1 MRHFALSLTSDIP
14 TIVSGQMKMVGILDP
29 QEEVWEGESGM
40 CYPFSEVGKFKD
52 TVAPYQRICNFL
64 KPFHGTL
71 FRFPLRTKTS
81 KLSNK
86 CHNILSLQK
95 LLDALRKEADCLLLF
110 LRSVT
115 KVEIIELPTVE
126 KVQFHISIA
135 CNDDKEHN
143 NFIKSV
149 TTVLDNQRMQAQP
162 LVKRL
167 ARECSVEITA
177 AHGTSQYKWFVVEQ
191 VGSEDHEVL
200 GVANQLHLLPWVGV
214 AFKKDAASLGGRVFC
229 CLPMPDEIS
238 SPLPVHVNGTFGLSD
253 DRRTLKWKS
262 KERQNDTVSQWNE
275 MIINRLLPSCYAHL
289 ICVCTHNCHLL
300 ATDVYKAWPDV
311 AVVERNINW
320 SPFLEPFF
328 NCLLNENVLWIDNV
342 SPGCW
347 TNVADAVVV
356 PSTEQTSALST
367 IKKVMFNCGVNI
379 VQVPNNV
386 LTGLQYSRCVMKILS
401 PDLVRQ
407 MLKNNPL
414 SYTDVDRDGKLN
426 LLSYCISDRSYARI
440 VGIFLLPLLSGTFV
454 SFTDEL
460 CTENKVFLCTK
471 DYPSLL
477 FQSLNAVHHI
487 LVDDRY
493 ETELYELAKSGG
505 TQLSLLDDEQVATL
519 LRQCLPASPFLH
531 LTENCLPPG
540 WLKLFW
546 EWSLSHN
553 LGAFVGLFLVPLSH
567 PAGHISRLVSLEKS
581 AVMLVECDDDNEEL
595 LSSIKKL
602 PLSVALFEDYPYL
615 SHKSIFQFMHK
626 LSATG
631 LLKALSN
638 VDRNGLKCAQLSRNN
653 ACAIQRLLANIGK
666 ITPSHLEVVVELP
679 ILITIRSSVF
689 SVEQARCNSWRGQI
703 IVLPDEVACTIS
715 PPRLFVL
722 SKNLNQI
729 QFLKLLMAHNCVQIP
744 STSELIAHTLLPMIA
759 DKTTL
764 KEECVIMMK
773 QILDLV
779 TNIDE
784 YSEDISK
791 LSFIQ
796 VDATSELR
804 SPRDLYYPSEKLCS
818 LFYKQPV
825 FPLSPFDQQPYITKL
840 SRCGLKCTITSTEI
854 MKIIDGIKAP
864 KSSSPQLVDIIR
876 MTRSCAVLK
885 HICTKLEDY
894 WHIFNNLTAHSF
906 LPIQYLPPE
915 DYPKCL
921 LWKGGKYVSH
931 FISLSD
937 LVVLVTSNV
946 IPLIAGSQV
955 YMVRKECAFSP
966 EKLEKL
972 NCLSALNSKHV
983 LAHFREVIDHYKE
996 IPNDSL
1002 LNIINHTYKFLTEH
1016 CCECD
1021 DLHTFSHPWIWVGNK
1036 FVHPQMVAMKQNHR
1050 FRYHFDPYHYIIPN
1064 ELHKYE
1070 KLFLRHGVPSETTDQ
1085 QLVAVIAAIKEK
1097 CELEESEALD
1107 MIICILNHLTKHGE
1121 RELHLSG
1128 AIIYVPIE
1136 SQSLM
1141 LENSKDVVYSDNY
1154 CLRNFM
1160 ATSRSET
1167 GTKYKFV
1174 HNRISTTLAKC
1185 LHIAPLSARISGKE
1199 CIFRNISQHE
1209 PLTVRLKN
1217 IVSDYKGGLTII
1229 KELLQNADDAG
1240 ATVVNICYDGR
1251 THNIDPKQLIFPGM
1265 ASSHGPALVVHNN
1278 AQFREIDFDNILK
1291 LGGATKIDEPLKIG
1305 KFGLG
1310 FCSIYHIT
1318 DVPSFVSGN
1327 SFVVLD
1333 PTGKHLSSSESDSA
1347 QPRGQIISLEH
1358 PIFEVS
1364 KQLDP
1369 YIGLY
1374 EFDPRKKYDG
1384 TVFRFPFRVAR
1395 SEICENVCT
1404 EMSVTKLKDDIKT
1417 AGSKLLLFLQNVVK
1431 ITFSEIRSEN
1441 PVPSMII
1448 ELEKTAQTC
1457 NTSDGSKHYTIR
1469 KTLCKHVTQDDWLVS
1484 TSSANLAH
1492 QGAQKKYATASVAC
1506 LLQYGP
1512 DKTYSVQVMDG
1523 ESFCYLPLS
1532 CQTGLPVHV
1541 NSNFAVLN
1549 NRRGIWTTYDIKSSQ
1564 GESESQWNIELMKTV
1579 IPQAYT
1585 FLLKALK
1592 ALFGSK
1598 ILDYNFYTLW
1608 PLTRNL
1614 KQQNPWSLCIKS
1626 VYESIDSCELLYSTF
1641 ALQWFNIRNCQ
1652 LLSPFILCLHN
1663 GNVSTDG
1670 VEEVCRQLK
1679 LPVVNLPEPYCA
1691 EINISSFTEEMF
1703 AQTFFFT
1710 ITSISLGCKVTVL
1723 ERMFKMHSVSKSDE
1737 TRWLALKK
1745 YLVSNPSVPCITH
1758 GKVLR
1763 KCTEVVDPK
1772 AYFAKLFN
1780 PEEERFPLPVFC
1792 TNDIINCALKELGMV
1807 SHHLP
1812 WSMLEER
1819 AMQIPMLFKKD
1830 KHEALKRVEIIVQSA
1845 YNNIKDGMELDA
1857 AIDRKLRSIAIFPT
1871 MQRPAEF
1878 PLQWYGTEELRC
1890 GSELVISAGKSSIN
1904 FCLVAGSQVCIVS
1917 SDVLHSIGHGHLENK
1932 LCGIFGIRNKPSTSE
1947 VLNQLKLLI
1956 KLFLPQSLTVTKRS
1970 VKNETIS
1977 MICFETY
1984 RFFEECVSIY
1994 EMKSKLQEL
2003 QTLPCI
2009 WSGASFVYP
2018 MCIADQ
2024 WSLDGP
2030 YLHRV
2035 PESLR
2040 AAPKLK
2046 MFLNIKKQ
2054 FSTQDIIEAMQK
2066 LSHSYGMVPVDETC
2080 HEFLRLVISEL
2091 IKAETLPLVDVMMPS
2106 DNFIM
2111 YKAKELYY
2119 LDDECWPIDE
2129 SCLMINRKWV
2139 PNELARR
2146 LGVKPVRNRKLE
2158 MNSSK
2163 FGASPFGQKEKL
2175 TQRIKNILREYPFDI
2190 TVLKELLQN
2199 ADDAKATKMFIILD
2213 CRYHKEGKVLSD
2225 EWKKLQGPA
2234 LLVWNDSAFSEKD
2247 IKGIQDLG
2255 FGSKRS
2261 DTEAIGQY
2269 GIGFNVV
2276 YHLTD
2281 CPSFITNNSLYVF
2294 DPHCK
2299 YIPQATPLNPGRKY
2313 DLTGEFLEYFED
2325 LRSPYL
2331 YTDLNSNNNF
2341 HSGVLFR
2348 FPLRHSLQLVN
2359 ESEIMGFHNRLHD
2372 QKPEPVSISTMMT
2385 MIHSWAPKIK
2395 QALYFL
2401 QNIAEIKFLVIDS
2414 KQPYLLRT
2422 LYHYKC
2428 NLGVSAIEKRKRV
2441 HSASSMFNN
2450 SNKKPC
2456 VVLYPLEVVEL
2467 DASGREMHKE
2477 QWAVQ
2482 QGVGDMLNESHD
2494 WEFCDIIKPRHGIAA
2509 PLNKLTTCDGQVFCF
2524 LPLPIKSG
2532 LPVHI
2537 NGQFILDSS
2546 RRALWTPT
2554 NPGHQDD
2561 RTRWNER
2568 MLKSISSSYAN
2579 LIATMT
2585 SFFEEG
2591 NRNIHAI
2598 KTRVEE
2604 YYCLFPTWRR
2614 ELLIEF
2620 STSIAKDVYRNLTFL
2635 NSPVLC
2641 SLVAT
2646 GSVINT
2652 HWHPIRGDKVCDQI
2666 YFDNDTSDALVKLFE
2681 KLGMNITCA
2690 PLYIRDHFKDVET
2703 EIPIISP
2710 HTVFAHYRQY
2720 AIKLPCPIES
2730 TAFHT
2735 VSFFKVF
2742 SQYLLQCDRFSI
2754 TLQFP
2759 ESPMGYPFLVTAD
2772 GQLCRFDGN
2781 NKVLVSKYSHL
2792 FQHHL
2797 HMFLHPELIDLNYS
2811 TDYFLAPK
2819 ECNLECIYT
2828 LMDSI
2833 LNQGPLFMVHQLPL
2847 ANSCITYETLVSLWN
2862 CLSHDPV
2869 FKLKIDFITKNWAIL
2884 LTTDKR
2890 LFSHSDDH
2898 VVPVVADKTL
2908 NSDGT
2913 TSILFPKAVKIL
2925 MKLGIPILDTTVVEV
2940 DSSPCPHTSDQ
2951 SKVLKLLYHLHNA
2964 DDISSKLCE
2973 MGVDALLDYF
2983 QNINFHNNKG
2993 DLNWLLQLP
3002 LCMDVTGSF
3011 RVPTKCDV
3019 YIWPNQFPNAFIS
3032 KWLNA
3037 SNALFISQSWKWT
3050 KFFSLVLHINEI
3062 SSEDVYTKFIFKQF
3076 PHLSEAER
3084 LTHLQYIRDNI
3095 YPSSKS
3101 FEFKHSLKQLPC
3113 ISDNGN
3119 LRCVTEF
3126 CDPRQK
3132 IFSFFG
3138 TQFRTLPSCFHSEKW
3153 LEFLSLLG
3161 LRRAPTK
3168 EEFLCLCS
3176 LVAIGNVPDISQVSN
3191 QLLECLFE
3199 EETLQEDSE
3208 LLSKISTIPFVCT
3221 HPVPSVSWILDACQ
3235 THSIQQGGR
3244 NISMTQLM
3252 GSAAKQH
3259 EGLLWT
3265 LKPVVQIPKIRIH
3278 VLGHKTLRA
3287 LKIIT
3292 SPMVSDVIENIRNI
3306 STSRFSNTMLFENYP
3321 SSYQTPQECKSVIDV
3336 MIENFKYLKK
3346 HNGFEHCECLSK
3358 LPCIPVHVN
3367 PNQLSFNGFV
3377 LVRPEQVML
3386 DEGASEFHPY
3396 LHALPDK
3403 LSELTQHLYTLG
3415 VAKVL
3420 GLTHI
3425 RLALELISKHEQC
3438 IESCMLVNTIGI
3450 VQRLVVKL
3458 YKLLTQSDKV
3468 SVEALRPLY
3477 LPSSSGRLFES
3488 SQLFYC
3494 DREMYGK
3501 LQVMGKQ
3508 VTFIKL
3514 PEACSFT
3521 DTELIKLLPREIRP
3535 KPLSEYCI
3543 EKLHGQ
3549 SIIIHESVMA
3559 KKLYNKLTSAT
3570 FRAAVCAIVSHETND
3585 ETCSQ
3590 LDDLIKHFQH
3600 TVTVNEVNPLKV
3612 QLLLKSNANDEIAS
3626 INMSTFIETCG
3637 GSCNIYVKASM
3648 SSYEHHNMYME
3659 IGKRM
3664 AEVIHSSLAYMKMN
3678 FGCLSEKIAILM
3690 MTENIEEIRDYLRK
3704 LHIKLDGITLEQ
3716 DKDFTPTLGARVPQ
3730 IWLQYLD
3737 HSIGNF
3743 FRPEEWV
3750 AYEVE
3755 EDVTIFARILCP
3767 ILHGVEESN
3776 QLPKI
3781 YIIWISDEDTKEVS
3795 CVDLYKICFA
3805 TSTQQPE
3812 CIGEVL
3818 SDAQEYNG
3826 HACKKP
3832 RLDPTE
3838 CAKNELLNQLNEC
3851 WKFSKEEQ
3859 EKAMRRLQFKWH
3871 PDKNPDQVEFA
3882 EEIFKFLMQCIELHK
3897 RQDENAASDE
3907 QGSTSSSNQS
3917 SSSFSTSSHYHS
3929 TWTSGGHSSQFRSG
3943 HTYGWMSPSANS
3955 MEAKRWLSQAEGD
3968 FEALMI
3974 LYKQVMSQPDICCNV
3989 CFMAHEVA
3997 EKALK
4002 AGRYATSG
4010 MSSDSLKHHQLI
4022 NHARAIMF
4030 EKPEITQGLEQLVHP
4045 LESYYLDTRFPNK
4058 HQGNIV
4064 PKNVYNAQQAT
4075 DAQER
4080 ASKILHIIQKIM

>member
-1 MRHFALSLTSDIP
+1 
-14 TIVSGQMKMVGILDP
+14 
-29 QEEVWEGESGM
+29 
-40 CYPFSEVGKFKD
+40 
-52 TVAPYQRICNFL
+52 
-64 KPFHGTL
+64 
-71 FRFPLRTKTS
+71 
-81 KLSNK
+81 
-86 CHNILSLQK
+86 
-95 LLDALRKEADCLLLF
+95 
-110 LRSVT
+110 
-115 KVEIIELPTVE
+115 
-126 KVQFHISIA
+126 
-135 CNDDKEHN
+135 
-143 NFIKSV
+143 
-149 TTVLDNQRMQAQP
+149 
-162 LVKRL
+162 
-167 ARECSVEITA
+167 
-177 AHGTSQYKWFVVEQ
+177 
-191 VGSEDHEVL
+191 
-200 GVANQLHLLPWVGV
+200 
-214 AFKKDAASLGGRVFC
+214 
-229 CLPMPDEIS
+229 
-238 SPLPVHVNGTFGLSD
+238 
-253 DRRTLKWKS
+253 
-262 KERQNDTVSQWNE
+262 
-275 MIINRLLPSCYAHL
+275 
-289 ICVCTHNCHLL
+289 
-300 ATDVYKAWPDV
+300 
-311 AVVERNINW
+311 
-320 SPFLEPFF
+320 
-328 NCLLNENVLWIDNV
+328 
-342 SPGCW
+342 
-347 TNVADAVVV
+347 
-356 PSTEQTSALST
+356 
-367 IKKVMFNCGVNI
+367 
-379 VQVPNNV
+379 
-386 LTGLQYSRCVMKILS
+386 
-401 PDLVRQ
+401 
-407 MLKNNPL
+407 
-414 SYTDVDRDGKLN
+414 
-426 LLSYCISDRSYARI
+426 
-440 VGIFLLPLLSGTFV
+440 
-454 SFTDEL
+454 
-460 CTENKVFLCTK
+460 
-471 DYPSLL
+471 
-477 FQSLNAVHHI
+477 
-487 LVDDRY
+487 
-493 ETELYELAKSGG
+493 
-505 TQLSLLDDEQVATL
+505 
-519 LRQCLPASPFLH
+519 
-531 LTENCLPPG
+531 
-540 WLKLFW
+540 
-546 EWSLSHN
+546 
-553 LGAFVGLFLVPLSH
+553 
-567 PAGHISRLVSLEKS
+567 
-581 AVMLVECDDDNEEL
+581 
-595 LSSIKKL
+595 
-602 PLSVALFEDYPYL
+602 
-615 SHKSIFQFMHK
+615 
-626 LSATG
+626 
-631 LLKALSN
+631 
-638 VDRNGLKCAQLSRNN
+638 
-653 ACAIQRLLANIGK
+653 
-666 ITPSHLEVVVELP
+666 
-679 ILITIRSSVF
+679 
-689 SVEQARCNSWRGQI
+689 
-703 IVLPDEVACTIS
+703 
-715 PPRLFVL
+715 
-722 SKNLNQI
+722 
-729 QFLKLLMAHNCVQIP
+729 
-744 STSELIAHTLLPMIA
+744 
-759 DKTTL
+759 
-764 KEECVIMMK
+764 
-773 QILDLV
+773 
-779 TNIDE
+779 
-784 YSEDISK
+784 
-791 LSFIQ
+791 
-796 VDATSELR
+796 
-804 SPRDLYYPSEKLCS
+804 
-818 LFYKQPV
+818 
-825 FPLSPFDQQPYITKL
+825 
-840 SRCGLKCTITSTEI
+840 
-854 MKIIDGIKAP
+854 
-864 KSSSPQLVDIIR
+864 
-876 MTRSCAVLK
+876 
-885 HICTKLEDY
+885 
-894 WHIFNNLTAHSF
+894 
-906 LPIQYLPPE
+906 
-915 DYPKCL
+915 
-921 LWKGGKYVSH
+921 
-931 FISLSD
+931 
-937 LVVLVTSNV
+937 
-946 IPLIAGSQV
+946 
-955 YMVRKECAFSP
+955 
-966 EKLEKL
+966 
-972 NCLSALNSKHV
+972 
-983 LAHFREVIDHYKE
+983 
-996 IPNDSL
+996 
-1002 LNIINHTYKFLTEH
+1002 
-1016 CCECD
+1016 
-1021 DLHTFSHPWIWVGNK
+1021 
-1036 FVHPQMVAMKQNHR
+1036 
-1050 FRYHFDPYHYIIPN
+1050 
-1064 ELHKYE
+1064 
-1070 KLFLRHGVPSETTDQ
+1070 
-1085 QLVAVIAAIKEK
+1085 
-1097 CELEESEALD
+1097 

-1199 CIFRNISQHE
+1199 YIFRNISQHE

-1240 ATVVNICYDGR
+1240 ATVVNICYDAR

-1278 AQFREIDFDNILK
+1278 AQFREIDFENILK

-1484 TSSANLAH
+1484 TSIANLAH

-1598 ILDYNFYTLW
+1598 KLDYNFYTLW

-1614 KQQNPWSLCIKS
+1614 KQQNPWNLCIKS

-1792 TNDIINCALKELGMV
+1792 TDDIISCALKELGMV

-1812 WSMLEER
+1812 WPMLEER
-1819 AMQIPMLFKKD
+1819 AMQIPVLYKKD

-1857 AIDRKLRSIAIFPT
+1857 AIDRKLSSIAIFPT

-1878 PLQWYGTEELRC
+1878 PLQWYGTEELRR
-1890 GSELVISAGKSSIN
+1890 GSELVIPAGKSSIN

-1917 SDVLHSIGHGHLENK
+1917 SDALHSIGHGHLENK

-2066 LSHSYGMVPVDETC
+2066 LSQSYGMVPVDETC

-2129 SCLMINRKWV
+2129 SCKMINRKWV

-2213 CRYHKEGKVLSD
+2213 CRYHKEEKVLSD

-2359 ESEIMGFHNRLHD
+2359 ESEIMAFHNRLHD

-2414 KQPYLLRT
+2414 KQPYLLST

-2428 NLGVSAIEKRKRV
+2428 DLGVSAIEKRKEV

-2467 DASGREMHKE
+2467 DASGREVHKE

-2494 WEFCDIIKPRHGIAA
+2494 WEFCDKIKPRHSIAA

-2546 RRALWTPT
+2546 RRALWAPT

-2579 LIATMT
+2579 LIATMK

-2591 NRNIHAI
+2591 NRDIHAI

-2614 ELLIEF
+2614 ELLIEGFGF

-2646 GSVINT
+2646 GSVINA

-2690 PLYIRDHFKDVET
+2690 PQYIRDHFKDVET

-2759 ESPMGYPFLVTAD
+2759 ESPMGYPLLVTAD

-2811 TDYFLAPK
+2811 TDYFLAPN
-2819 ECNLECIYT
+2819 ECNFECIYT

-2890 LFSHSDDH
+2890 LFSYSDDH

-2908 NSDGT
+2908 NSYGT
-2913 TSILFPKAVKIL
+2913 TSILFPKAVNIL
-2925 MKLGIPILDTTVVEV
+2925 TRLGIPILDTTVVEV
-2940 DSSPCPHTSDQ
+2940 DASPCPHTSDQ

-3076 PHLSEAER
+3076 PLLSEAER

-3153 LEFLSLLG
+3153 LEFLSLFG
-3161 LRRAPTK
+3161 LRSAPTK

-3336 MIENFKYLKK
+3336 VIENFKYLKK
-3346 HNGFEHCECLSK
+3346 
-3358 LPCIPVHVN
+3358 
-3367 PNQLSFNGFV
+3367 
-3377 LVRPEQVML
+3377 
-3386 DEGASEFHPY
+3386 
-3396 LHALPDK
+3396 
-3403 LSELTQHLYTLG
+3403 T
-3415 VAKVL
+3415 
-3420 GLTHI
+3420 
-3425 RLALELISKHEQC
+3425 
-3438 IESCMLVNTIGI
+3438 
-3450 VQRLVVKL
+3450 
-3458 YKLLTQSDKV
+3458 
-3468 SVEALRPLY
+3468 
-3477 LPSSSGRLFES
+3477 
-3488 SQLFYC
+3488 
-3494 DREMYGK
+3494 
-3501 LQVMGKQ
+3501 
-3508 VTFIKL
+3508 
-3514 PEACSFT
+3514 
-3521 DTELIKLLPREIRP
+3521 
-3535 KPLSEYCI
+3535 
-3543 EKLHGQ
+3543 
-3549 SIIIHESVMA
+3549 
-3559 KKLYNKLTSAT
+3559 
-3570 FRAAVCAIVSHETND
+3570 
-3585 ETCSQ
+3585 
-3590 LDDLIKHFQH
+3590 
-3600 TVTVNEVNPLKV
+3600 
-3612 QLLLKSNANDEIAS
+3612 
-3626 INMSTFIETCG
+3626 
-3637 GSCNIYVKASM
+3637 
-3648 SSYEHHNMYME
+3648 
-3659 IGKRM
+3659 
-3664 AEVIHSSLAYMKMN
+3664 
-3678 FGCLSEKIAILM
+3678 
-3690 MTENIEEIRDYLRK
+3690 
-3704 LHIKLDGITLEQ
+3704 
-3716 DKDFTPTLGARVPQ
+3716 
-3730 IWLQYLD
+3730 
-3737 HSIGNF
+3737 
-3743 FRPEEWV
+3743 
-3750 AYEVE
+3750 
-3755 EDVTIFARILCP
+3755 
-3767 ILHGVEESN
+3767 
-3776 QLPKI
+3776 
-3781 YIIWISDEDTKEVS
+3781 
-3795 CVDLYKICFA
+3795 
-3805 TSTQQPE
+3805 
-3812 CIGEVL
+3812 
-3818 SDAQEYNG
+3818 
-3826 HACKKP
+3826 
-3832 RLDPTE
+3832 
-3838 CAKNELLNQLNEC
+3838 
-3851 WKFSKEEQ
+3851 
-3859 EKAMRRLQFKWH
+3859 
-3871 PDKNPDQVEFA
+3871 
-3882 EEIFKFLMQCIELHK
+3882 
-3897 RQDENAASDE
+3897 
-3907 QGSTSSSNQS
+3907 
-3917 SSSFSTSSHYHS
+3917 
-3929 TWTSGGHSSQFRSG
+3929 
-3943 HTYGWMSPSANS
+3943 
-3955 MEAKRWLSQAEGD
+3955 
-3968 FEALMI
+3968 
-3974 LYKQVMSQPDICCNV
+3974 
-3989 CFMAHEVA
+3989 
-3997 EKALK
+3997 
-4002 AGRYATSG
+4002 
-4010 MSSDSLKHHQLI
+4010 
-4022 NHARAIMF
+4022 
-4030 EKPEITQGLEQLVHP
+4030 
-4045 LESYYLDTRFPNK
+4045 
-4058 HQGNIV
+4058 
-4064 PKNVYNAQQAT
+4064 
-4075 DAQER
+4075 
-4080 ASKILHIIQKIM
+4080 

>member
-29 QEEVWEGESGM
+29 QEEVWKGESGM
-40 CYPFSEVGKFKD
+40 CYAFSEVCKFKD
-52 TVAPYQRICNFL
+52 TVAPYQQICKFL

-71 FRFPLRTKTS
+71 FRFPLRTKAS

-143 NFIKSV
+143 NFIRSV
-149 TTVLDNQRMQAQP
+149 TAVLDSQRMQAQP
-162 LVKRL
+162 LVKLL
-167 ARECSVEITA
+167 ARECSVEIKA

-200 GVANQLHLLPWVGV
+200 EVANQLHLLPWVGV

-229 CLPMPDEIS
+229 CLPMPDEIL

-311 AVVERNINW
+311 AVVEKNTNW

-328 NCLLNENVLWIDNV
+328 NCLLNENVLWIDNA

-356 PSTEQTSALST
+356 PSTEQNSALST

-454 SFTDEL
+454 SFTNEL
-460 CTENKVFLCTK
+460 CTENNVFLCTT

-531 LTENCLPPG
+531 LTEKRLPPG

-567 PAGHISRLVSLEKS
+567 PAGHISRLVSVEKS

-602 PLSVALFEDYPYL
+602 PLSVTLFKEYPYL

-638 VDRNGLKCAQLSRNN
+638 VDRNGLKCTKLSSNN
-653 ACAIQRLLANIGK
+653 ACAIQRLLANMSK
-666 ITPSHLEVVVELP
+666 ITPSQLEVVVELP
-679 ILITIRSSVF
+679 ILITNRPSVF
-689 SVEQARCNSWRGQI
+689 SVEQARRNSWRGQI

-715 PPRLFVL
+715 PSRLFVL

-729 QFLKLLMAHNCVQIP
+729 QFLQLLMSHNCVQIP
-744 STSELIAHTLLPMIA
+744 SASELIAHTLFPMIA

-773 QILDLV
+773 QILDFV

-784 YSEDISK
+784 YSEYISK

-804 SPRDLYYPSEKLCS
+804 SPRELYYPSEELCS

-854 MKIIDGIKAP
+854 MKIIDEIKAP

-876 MTRSCAVLK
+876 MKRSCAVLK
-885 HICTKLEDY
+885 HICTKLEDNR
-894 WHIFNNLTAHSF
+894 HIFNKLTAHSF

-921 LWKGGKYVSH
+921 SWKGGKYVSH

-937 LVVLVTSNV
+937 SVVLVTSNV
-946 IPLIAGSQV
+946 IPFLAGSQV
-955 YMVRKECAFSP
+955 YMVRKECAFPS

-972 NCLSALNSKHV
+972 NCLSELNSKHV

-1002 LNIINHTYKFLTEH
+1002 LKIINHTYKFLTEH

-1050 FRYHFDPYHYIIPN
+1050 FWYRFDPYHYIIPN

-1070 KLFLRHGVPSETTDQ
+1070 KLFSHYGVPLETTDQ

-1107 MIICILNHLTKHGE
+1107 MIICILDHITKHGE
-1121 RELHLSG
+1121 RNVHFPD
-1128 AIIYVPIE
+1128 ATIYVPIE

-1167 GTKYKFV
+1167 GTKYKVV
-1174 HNRISTTLAKC
+1174 HNRISPTLAKC

-1240 ATVVNICYDGR
+1240 ATVVNICYDAR
-1251 THNIDPKQLIFPGM
+1251 THSVDPKQLIFPGM

-1318 DVPSFVSGN
+1318 DVPSFVSGDT
-1327 SFVVLD
+1327 FVVLD
-1333 PTGKHLSSSESDSA
+1333 PTGKHLPSSESESA
-1347 QPRGQIISLEH
+1347 QPRGQRISLEH
-1358 PIFEVS
+1358 PIFEAS

-1384 TVFRFPFRVAR
+1384 TVFRFPFRVAQ
-1395 SEICENVCT
+1395 SEISGNVCT
-1404 EMSVTKLKDDIKT
+1404 EMSVTELKEDIKT
-1417 AGSKLLLFLQNVVK
+1417 AGSKLLLFLHNVVK

-1441 PVPSMII
+1441 PVPSMIV
-1448 ELEKTAQTC
+1448 ELEKSEQSINTC
-1457 NTSDGSKHYTIR
+1457 DGSKHYKIR

-1484 TSSANLAH
+1484 TSSANLTH
-1492 QGAQKKYATASVAC
+1492 QGAQKKHATASVAC
-1506 LLQYGP
+1506 LLQYRP

-1549 NRRGIWTTYDIKSSQ
+1549 NRRGIWTTYDTKPSQ
-1564 GESESQWNIELMKTV
+1564 GETESQWNIELMKTV

-1592 ALFGSK
+1592 ALFTSTK
-1598 ILDYNFYTLW
+1598 LDYNFYTLW
-1608 PLTRNL
+1608 PLTINL

-1626 VYESIDSCELLYSTF
+1626 VFESIESCELLYSTF
-1641 ALQWFNIRNCQ
+1641 ALQWFDVRKCK
-1652 LLSPFILCLHN
+1652 LLSPSILCLHN

-1679 LPVVNLPEPYCA
+1679 LPVVNLPVPYCA
-1691 EINISSFTEEMF
+1691 EINMSLFTEEMF
-1703 AQTFFFT
+1703 VQIFFCA
-1710 ITSISLGCKVTVL
+1710 ITLIDPACRVNVL
-1723 ERMFKMHSVSKSDE
+1723 ERMFKMHSVSKSEE
-1737 TRWLALKK
+1737 TRWLAVKQ
-1745 YLVSNPSVPCITH
+1745 YLVSKPSVPCITH

-1772 AYFAKLFN
+1772 AYFAALFN

-1819 AMQIPMLFKKD
+1819 AMQIPVLYKKE
-1830 KHEALKRVEIIVQSA
+1830 KHEAVKRVEIIVQSA
-1845 YNNIKDGMELDA
+1845 YNNIKDGVKLDA
-1857 AIDRKLRSIAIFPT
+1857 VIGRKLSSIAIFPT

-1878 PLQWYGTEELRC
+1878 PLQWYGTDELWC
-1890 GSELVISAGKSSIN
+1890 GSKLVIPADKSSIN
-1904 FCLVAGSQVCIVS
+1904 FSLVAGSQVRIIS
-1917 SDVLHSIGHGHLENK
+1917 SDVLHSIGHGNLENK
-1932 LCGIFGIRNKPSTSE
+1932 LCEIFGIRIKPSTLE

-1956 KLFLPQSLTVTKRS
+1956 NLFLPQSLTVTKRS

-1977 MICFETY
+1977 RICFETY
-1984 RFFEECVSIY
+1984 KFFEQNVSNC
-1994 EMKSKLQEL
+1994 EMMQEL
-2003 QTLPCI
+2003 QRLPCI
-2009 WSGASFVYP
+2009 WSGASFVHP

-2030 YLHRV
+2030 YLYRV

-2046 MFLNIKKQ
+2046 MLLHIKEQ
-2054 FSTQDIIEAMQK
+2054 FSTQDIIEVLQK
-2066 LSHSYGMVPVDETC
+2066 VSHSYEMVPVDRTC
-2080 HEFLRLVISEL
+2080 HEFLRLAISEL
-2091 IKAETLPLVDVMMPS
+2091 IKAETLPEVDVMMPS

-2111 YKAKELYY
+2111 HKAKELYY

-2129 SCLMINRKWV
+2129 SCLMINRKLV

-2190 TVLKELLQN
+2190 TILKELLQN

-2213 CRYHKEGKVLSD
+2213 CRYHKEEKVLSD

-2247 IKGIQDLG
+2247 VMGIQELG

-2299 YIPQATPLNPGRKY
+2299 YIPQATPLNPGGKY
-2313 DLTGEFLEYFED
+2313 DLTEEFLEYFED

-2331 YTDLNSNNNF
+2331 YANLNGNHNF
-2341 HSGVLFR
+2341 NSGVLFR

-2359 ESEIMGFHNRLHD
+2359 ESEIMAFDNRLHD
-2372 QKPEPVSISTMMT
+2372 QKPEPVSISKMKDL
-2385 MIHSWAPKIK
+2385 IHSWASKIK
-2395 QALYFL
+2395 QTLYFL
-2401 QNIAEIKFLVIDS
+2401 QNIAEVKFLAIDS

-2428 NLGVSAIEKRKRV
+2428 NLGVSAIEKRKEV

-2450 SNKKPC
+2450 GNKKPC

-2467 DASGREMHKE
+2467 DASGREVHKE

-2494 WEFCDIIKPRHGIAA
+2494 WEFCDKIKPRHGIAA

-2554 NPGHQDD
+2554 NPGHQDE
-2561 RTRWNER
+2561 RTRWNEK

-2579 LIATMT
+2579 LIAKMK
-2585 SFFEEG
+2585 SFFGEG
-2591 NRNIHAI
+2591 NWDIHAT

-2604 YYCLFPTWRR
+2604 YYCLFPAWRR
-2614 ELLIEF
+2614 ELLIEEFGF
-2620 STSIAKDVYRNLTFL
+2620 STSIAKDVYRNLTYL
-2635 NSPVLC
+2635 NAPVLC

-2646 GSVINT
+2646 GTVTNT
-2652 HWHPIRGDKVCDQI
+2652 HWHPVHGNKVCDQI
-2666 YFDNDTSDALVKLFE
+2666 YFYNDKSDALMKLFE

-2690 PLYIRDHFKDVET
+2690 PLYIRDHFKDVGT

-2710 HTVFAHYRQY
+2710 HTVFTHYRQY
-2720 AIKLPCPIES
+2720 AIKLPYPIES

-2742 SQYLLQCDRFSI
+2742 SQYLLQCDPFSS
-2754 TLQFP
+2754 TLHFP
-2759 ESPMGYPFLVTAD
+2759 ASPMGYPLLVTAD

-2811 TDYFLAPK
+2811 TDYFLAPN
-2819 ECNLECIYT
+2819 ECNFEFIYT

-2833 LNQGPLFMVHQLPL
+2833 LNQGLFKAHQLPL
-2847 ANSCITYETLVSLWN
+2847 ANSCITYEFLVSLWK

-2869 FKLKIDFITKNWAIL
+2869 FKLKIDYITKNWAIL

-2890 LFSHSDDH
+2890 LFSYSDDN
-2898 VVPVVADKTL
+2898 VVPVVADKKL
-2908 NSDGT
+2908 NSYGR
-2913 TSILFPKAVKIL
+2913 TSILFPKAVNIL
-2925 MKLGIPILDTTVVEV
+2925 TRLGIPILDTTVVEV
-2940 DSSPCPHTSDQ
+2940 DASPCPHTSDQ

-2964 DDISSKLCE
+2964 GDISSKLCK

-3019 YIWPNQFPNAFIS
+3019 YIWPNQFSNAGIS

-3037 SNALFISQSWKWT
+3037 TNALFISQSWKWT
-3050 KFFSLVLHINEI
+3050 KFFSFALHINEI
-3062 SSEDVYTKFIFKQF
+3062 SSEDVYTKFIFKHF
-3076 PHLSEAER
+3076 PLLSEAER

-3095 YPSSKS
+3095 YPNSKS
-3101 FEFKHSLKQLPC
+3101 FEFKDCLKQLPC

-3138 TQFRTLPSCFHSEKW
+3138 TQFRTLPSCFHIDEW
-3153 LEFLSLLG
+3153 LDFLCLLG
-3161 LRRAPTK
+3161 LRKVLTK
-3168 EEFLCLCS
+3168 EEFVSFCS

-3208 LLSKISTIPFVCT
+3208 FLSSVSTIPFVCT

-3265 LKPVVQIPKIRIH
+3265 LKPVVQIR
-3278 VLGHKTLRA
+3278 LLEQKTLRA
-3287 LKIIT
+3287 LTIIT
-3292 SPMVSDVIENIRNI
+3292 HPMVSDVIKNIRNI
-3306 STSRFSNTMLFENYP
+3306 SASRFSNTMLFENYP
-3321 SSYQTPQECKSVIDV
+3321 SSYQTPPECKSVIDV
-3336 MIENFKYLKK
+3336 MVENFKYLKE

-3367 PNQLSFNGFV
+3367 PNQLSFDGFV

-3403 LSELTQHLYTLG
+3403 LSEFTQHLYTLG

-3420 GLTHI
+3420 GHTHI
-3425 RLALELISKHEQC
+3425 RLALELISNHEQC
-3438 IESCMLVNTIGI
+3438 IEFCMQVNTISV

-3488 SQLFYC
+3488 SQLFYR
-3494 DREMYGK
+3494 DRETYGE

-3535 KPLSEYCI
+3535 KPLSENCI

-3549 SIIIHESVMA
+3549 SIIIHESVLA
-3559 KKLYNKLTSAT
+3559 KKLHNKLTSAT
-3570 FRAAVCAIVSHETND
+3570 FRAAVCAIVRHETND
-3585 ETCSQ
+3585 ETCSKV
-3590 LDDLIKHFQH
+3590 DDLLKHFLD
-3600 TVTVNEVNPLKV
+3600 TVTVSEANPLKV
-3612 QLLLKSNANDEIAS
+3612 QLLLNSNANDEIAS

-3637 GSCNIYVKASM
+3637 VSCNIYVKASM
-3648 SSYEHHNMYME
+3648 TSYEHHNMYME
-3659 IGKRM
+3659 IGKTM
-3664 AEVIHSSLAYMKMN
+3664 AEVIQSTLAYMKMN
-3678 FGCLSEKIAILM
+3678 FGCLSERIAILM
-3690 MTENIEEIRDYLRK
+3690 MTENIEEMRDYFMK

-3716 DKDFTPTLGARVPQ
+3716 DKDFAPTLGARIPQ
-3730 IWLQYLD
+3730 MWLQYLD
-3737 HSIGNF
+3737 HSIGNI

-3776 QLPKI
+3776 QLPKR
-3781 YIIWISDEDTKEVS
+3781 YVIWICDEDTKEVS

-3805 TSTQQPE
+3805 ASTQQPE

-3818 SDAQEYNG
+3818 SDSQEDNG

-3882 EEIFKFLMQCIELHK
+3882 KEIFKFLMQRIKLHK

-3943 HTYGWMSPSANS
+3943 HTYGWMTPSANS

-4080 ASKILHIIQKIM
+4080 ASKILHIIQNIM